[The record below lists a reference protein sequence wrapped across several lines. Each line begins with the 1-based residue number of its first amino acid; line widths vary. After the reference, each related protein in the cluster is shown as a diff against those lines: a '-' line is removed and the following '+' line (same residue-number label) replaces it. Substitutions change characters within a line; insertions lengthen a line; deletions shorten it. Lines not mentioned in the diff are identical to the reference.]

1 MRRHEF
7 RTSFHFFS
15 RKNSNFCST
24 FEVPSQFF
32 FFVKSRPISLS
43 RDTSKYIGSIFYRPT
58 KRVQIRLPTRSE
70 GVCAIVQTPT
80 PSTLREALRVSSS
93 ASVYLTC
100 STRQHVSLNNFFCEI
115 NIFPK
120 NTFILFERELDLFN
134 FFSFSKFIGAKRIF
148 LRH

>member
-1 MRRHEF
+1 M
-7 RTSFHFFS
+7 SFFFS
-15 RKNSNFCST
+15 RKNSNLCST

-32 FFVKSRPISLS
+32 SLLCYISTHFIESRHIETHRL
-43 RDTSKYIGSIFYRPT
+43 YFYRPT

-70 GVCAIVQTPT
+70 GVSATVQTPT

-115 NIFPK
+115 NSFPK
-120 NTFILFERELDLFN
+120 NTFILFERELDLI
-134 FFSFSKFIGAKRIF
+134 FFLSKFIGAKRIF
-148 LRH
+148 LRQQFSLLRL